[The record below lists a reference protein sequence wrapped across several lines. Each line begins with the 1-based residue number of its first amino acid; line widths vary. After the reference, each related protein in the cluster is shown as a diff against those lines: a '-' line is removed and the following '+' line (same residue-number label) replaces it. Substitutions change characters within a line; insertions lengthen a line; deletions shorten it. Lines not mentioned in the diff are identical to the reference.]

1 MPPFA
6 MVVCDND
13 DDVLFLGEKQHK
25 RRAHKNTGDTYEMMT
40 MTLKKKKRRRRRER
54 EGASSSFRIMR
65 HSTRVS
71 FLFFRLAGVPPV
83 FLKSNFSILQKRF
96 NRNIKTPSSRFGEGK
111 EDKEST
117 KKHPHAPT
125 LLLTTRELL

>member
-25 RRAHKNTGDTYEMMT
+25 RRAHKNTGDTYEMTT

-65 HSTRVS
+65 HSKRVS
-71 FLFFRLAGVPPV
+71 FLFFRLAGSTR
-83 FLKSNFSILQKRF
+83 FFEINYFSILQKRF
-96 NRNIKTPSSRFGEGK
+96 NRNIKPPSSRFGEGK

-117 KKHPHAPT
+117 KKHPRAPT

>member
-54 EGASSSFRIMR
+54 AGASSSFRIMR

-71 FLFFRLAGVPPV
+71 FLFFRLAGSTRFFEINLFFDSSKEIQQKHQAS
-83 FLKSNFSILQKRF
+83 FLSFW
-96 NRNIKTPSSRFGEGK
+96 
-111 EDKEST
+111 
-117 KKHPHAPT
+117 
-125 LLLTTRELL
+125 

>member
-1 MPPFA
+1 

-13 DDVLFLGEKQHK
+13 DDVLFLGEKQQK

-71 FLFFRLAGVPPV
+71 FLCFFALPVPPV
-83 FLKSNFSILQKRF
+83 FLKSIYFSILQKRF
-96 NRNIKTPSSRFGEGK
+96 NRNIKPPSSRFGEGK

>member
-1 MPPFA
+1 

-25 RRAHKNTGDTYEMMT
+25 RRAHKNTGDTYEMTT

-65 HSTRVS
+65 HLNE
-71 FLFFRLAGVPPV
+71 FLFFCFFALPVPPV
-83 FLKSNFSILQKRF
+83 FLKSIYFSILQKRF
-96 NRNIKTPSSRFGEGK
+96 NRNIKPPSSRFGEGK
-111 EDKEST
+111 EDIEST
-117 KKHPHAPT
+117 KKHPRAPT

>member
-1 MPPFA
+1 MPPFE

-71 FLFFRLAGVPPV
+71 FLLFFRLDGSTRFFEINLFFDSSKEIQQKHQAS
-83 FLKSNFSILQKRF
+83 FLSFW
-96 NRNIKTPSSRFGEGK
+96 
-111 EDKEST
+111 
-117 KKHPHAPT
+117 
-125 LLLTTRELL
+125 

>member
-25 RRAHKNTGDTYEMMT
+25 RRAHKNTGDTYKVM

-65 HSTRVS
+65 HLTRVS
-71 FLFFRLAGVPPV
+71 FLLFFRLAGSTRFFEINLFFDSSKEIQQKHQAS
-83 FLKSNFSILQKRF
+83 FLSFW
-96 NRNIKTPSSRFGEGK
+96 
-111 EDKEST
+111 
-117 KKHPHAPT
+117 
-125 LLLTTRELL
+125 

>member
-13 DDVLFLGEKQHK
+13 DDVLFLGEKQQK

-71 FLFFRLAGVPPV
+71 FLFFRLAGPPV

>member
-1 MPPFA
+1 

-13 DDVLFLGEKQHK
+13 DDVLFLGEKQQK

-71 FLFFRLAGVPPV
+71 FHVFSPCRFHPFFFEINLFFDSSKEIQQKHQAS
-83 FLKSNFSILQKRF
+83 FLSFW
-96 NRNIKTPSSRFGEGK
+96 
-111 EDKEST
+111 
-117 KKHPHAPT
+117 
-125 LLLTTRELL
+125 

>member
-1 MPPFA
+1 

-65 HSTRVS
+65 HSTSIQNFACETS
-71 FLFFRLAGVPPV
+71 FFSCFFALPTVPP
-83 FLKSNFSILQKRF
+83 FF
-96 NRNIKTPSSRFGEGK
+96 
-111 EDKEST
+111 
-117 KKHPHAPT
+117 
-125 LLLTTRELL
+125 

>member
-1 MPPFA
+1 MPPFE

-71 FLFFRLAGVPPV
+71 FLLFFRLAGSTRFFEINLFFDSSKEIQQKHQAS
-83 FLKSNFSILQKRF
+83 FLSFW
-96 NRNIKTPSSRFGEGK
+96 
-111 EDKEST
+111 
-117 KKHPHAPT
+117 
-125 LLLTTRELL
+125 

>member
-1 MPPFA
+1 MPPFE

-65 HSTRVS
+65 QT
-71 FLFFRLAGVPPV
+71 FYTEFRLQKTSYFSCFFALPVPPV
-83 FLKSNFSILQKRF
+83 FLKS
-96 NRNIKTPSSRFGEGK
+96 
-111 EDKEST
+111 
-117 KKHPHAPT
+117 
-125 LLLTTRELL
+125 

>member
-13 DDVLFLGEKQHK
+13 DDVLFLGEKQYK
-25 RRAHKNTGDTYEMMT
+25 RRAHKNTGDTYKMM

-71 FLFFRLAGVPPV
+71 FLFFRLAGPPV

>member
-13 DDVLFLGEKQHK
+13 DDVLFLGEKQYK
-25 RRAHKNTGDTYEMMT
+25 RRAHKNTGDTYEMT

-65 HSTRVS
+65 HSTSTYTEFPLETSSFSCFFALPVS
-71 FLFFRLAGVPPV
+71 TRFF
-83 FLKSNFSILQKRF
+83 
-96 NRNIKTPSSRFGEGK
+96 
-111 EDKEST
+111 
-117 KKHPHAPT
+117 
-125 LLLTTRELL
+125 

>member
-71 FLFFRLAGVPPV
+71 FLFFRLAGSTRFFEIQFFDSSKEIQQKHQDS
-83 FLKSNFSILQKRF
+83 FLSFW
-96 NRNIKTPSSRFGEGK
+96 
-111 EDKEST
+111 
-117 KKHPHAPT
+117 
-125 LLLTTRELL
+125 

>member
-1 MPPFA
+1 MPPFE

-71 FLFFRLAGVPPV
+71 FLFFRLAGSTRFFEINLFFDSSKEIQQKHQAS
-83 FLKSNFSILQKRF
+83 FLSFW
-96 NRNIKTPSSRFGEGK
+96 
-111 EDKEST
+111 
-117 KKHPHAPT
+117 
-125 LLLTTRELL
+125 

>member
-13 DDVLFLGEKQHK
+13 DDVLFLGEKQYK
-25 RRAHKNTGDTYEMMT
+25 RRAHKNTGDTYKMM

-65 HSTRVS
+65 HSTS
-71 FLFFRLAGVPPV
+71 TQNFACETSYFCLFFRLARLYG
-83 FLKSNFSILQKRF
+83 
-96 NRNIKTPSSRFGEGK
+96 
-111 EDKEST
+111 ST
-117 KKHPHAPT
+117 R
-125 LLLTTRELL
+125 LF